1 MVAIPDKDSEKW
13 EYNDDRRIASSRCER
28 LSVNISKP
36 NIFEAHTFVSL
47 ALAR

>member
-13 EYNDDRRIASSRCER
+13 EYNEDRRIASSRWEL
-28 LSVNISKP
+28 LSVNISP
-36 NIFEAHTFVSL
+36 NVCEARTIVSL